1 MSAVTTPK
9 SLGPDRIPMTD
20 SPKRAAAKKRLSRSS
35 EFQRVYRQGR
45 SKSNRYL
52 VLYSFA
58 RGDDADQGTRFGV
71 SVGRKVGNAVVRNK
85 VKRTIREAYGELAD
99 ELTDGL
105 DYVVLARADIVELVE
120 RDGMRGV
127 KDALSELIS
136 DSVGGVDKTG
146 VDNTTGGDDS
156 DG

>member
-1 MSAVTTPK
+1 MSTVTSPNTP
-9 SLGPDRIPMTD
+9 GTDRISMTD
-20 SPKRAAAKKRLSRSS
+20 HKKRSSGKKRLSRGS

-58 RGDDADQGTRFGV
+58 RGDDADQGVRFGV

-85 VKRTIREAYGELAD
+85 VKRTIREAYAELSD
-99 ELTDGL
+99 DLTDGL

-136 DSVGGVDKTG
+136 AQAGAVDKTAG
-146 VDNTTGGDDS
+146 EDDS
-156 DG
+156 ASS

>member
-1 MSAVTTPK
+1 MSAVK
-9 SLGPDRIPMTD
+9 SPNSSGTDRISMTD
-20 SPKRAAAKKRLSRSS
+20 SKKRPAGKKRLSRSS

-58 RGDDADQGTRFGV
+58 RGDDADQGVRFGV

-85 VKRTIREAYGELAD
+85 VKRTIREAYAELSD
-99 ELTDGL
+99 DLTDGL
-105 DYVVLARADIVELVE
+105 DYVVLARTDIVELVE

-136 DSVGGVDKTG
+136 AQTGGVAK
-146 VDNTTGGDDS
+146 TTGDDES
-156 DG
+156 AGS